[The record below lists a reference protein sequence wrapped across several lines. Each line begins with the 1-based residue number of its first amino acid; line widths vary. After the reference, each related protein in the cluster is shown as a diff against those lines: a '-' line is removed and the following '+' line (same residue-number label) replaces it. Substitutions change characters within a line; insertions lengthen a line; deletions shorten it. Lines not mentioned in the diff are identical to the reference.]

1 METPDALRA
10 VSEGRKRRWRFYWP
24 DWPVTLLIGVM
35 IAVFLA
41 MFADLFIFG
50 GADWRQT
57 GGASALA
64 VREGRWETLITSIF
78 LHGGIMHIW
87 LNMAALA
94 SLGAPVSLRFG
105 KNLKGALWFY
115 ALFMVCGLVGGLT
128 FVAMNWNGAT
138 PMIGAS
144 GAIFGLWAASARI
157 GGGGSPTL
165 LSPFH
170 PFVRSQIVAA
180 VVSNLIIIAVFWF
193 LGAISGG
200 GAIGLAW
207 EAHLG
212 GFVAGFFLI
221 GPFLR
226 LSSRHPTRRSPWNMS

>member
-1 METPDALRA
+1 MDNSPLRA
-10 VSEGRKRRWRFYWP
+10 VSDDRKRRWRFYWP

-35 IAVFLA
+35 VAVFLA
-41 MFADLFIFG
+41 MFADLLFLG
-50 GADWRQT
+50 GGDWRQT
-57 GGASALA
+57 GGTSGLA
-64 VREGRWETLITSIF
+64 VREGLWGTLLTSIF

-94 SLGAPVSLRFG
+94 SLGTPVSLRFG
-105 KNLKGALWFY
+105 KGLKGALWFY
-115 ALFMVCGLVGGLT
+115 ALFMVCGLVGSLT
-128 FVAMNWNGAT
+128 FVAMNWNDAT

-157 GGGGSPTL
+157 GGGGSPVILPTL
-165 LSPFH
+165 H

-180 VVSNLIIIAVFWF
+180 VVSNLIIIVLFAVM
-193 LGAISGG
+193 GAISGG

-212 GFVAGFFLI
+212 GFVAGFFLM

-226 LSSRHPTRRSPWNMS
+226 LAGRG